1 MSGQGSSSCVVVI
14 PAYNEG
20 ETVRDVVG
28 QVLKFCPKVI
38 VVDDA
43 STDATAQEV
52 ADLPITL
59 LRNEQNLGKG
69 RSLWKGIQTALESG
83 AEAVLTLDADGQ
95 HHPEDIPAMLQ
106 AGREQPNCIIIGSRL
121 LNLSSFPFMRRMANG
136 FANFWISWACAH
148 VIVDSQSGFRLYPR
162 DLFTNL
168 RISSRKDRGFVFE
181 SEILIEGA
189 KQGYLTMPVPIR
201 AVYPRDARPSHYR
214 ALLDSLQ
221 IARMVTW
228 KLISRGIYPVGFYRA
243 FLKTRQDK
251 ARTFMLYDL
260 AMFLFSG
267 LLILAT
273 AGISFLWQLA
283 HVIRT
288 ALGPQTELEAKSIL
302 VVLGARLY
310 NGQVS
315 VDYAKRLD
323 KALLLWKKNPSM
335 KVVIVG
341 GQTDQSPFTEAQKG
355 RAFLMDW
362 GVPKE
367 VIYLED
373 SSNHTLQ
380 NLLNARD
387 LVARLGGPLPAF
399 ITNRYHLARCHVIAE
414 SMGWDH
420 LLLPAEERFSL
431 NAKVLKSLLW
441 EAFFLHWYRVGLTWS
456 RWTHNRRMLAR
467 IE

>member
-1 MSGQGSSSCVVVI
+1 MTGQGSSCVVVI

-20 ETVRDVVG
+20 ETVRDVVER
-28 QVLKFCPKVI
+28 VLRFCPKVI

-43 STDATAQEV
+43 STDATAQQV

-59 LRNEQNLGKG
+59 LRNDQNLGKG
-69 RSLWKGIQTALESG
+69 RTLWKGIHTALESG

-106 AGREQPNCIIIGSRL
+106 AGREHPHRIIIGSRL
-121 LNLSSFPFMRRMANG
+121 LNLSSFPLLRRMANE

-162 DLFTNL
+162 ELFTNL
-168 RISSRKDRGFVFE
+168 RISGQKDRGFVFE

-189 KQGYLTMPVPIR
+189 KRGFLTAPVPIR

-214 ALLDSLQ
+214 ALLDTLQ

-228 KLISRGIYPVGFYRA
+228 KLISRGTYPVGFYRA
-243 FLKTRQDK
+243 FLKTRRDK
-251 ARTFMLYDL
+251 SKTFMRYDL
-260 AMFLFSG
+260 AMFLVSG
-267 LLILAT
+267 LLIVAT
-273 AGISFLWQLA
+273 AGLSFLWQFA
-283 HVIRT
+283 YIIRM
-288 ALGPQTELEAKSIL
+288 ARSPRADLDAESIP
-302 VVLGARLY
+302 VVLGARLV

-315 VDYAKRLD
+315 VDYANRLD
-323 KALLLWKKNPSM
+323 QALSLWRMHPSI
-335 KVVIVG
+335 KIVIVG
-341 GQTDQSPFTEAQKG
+341 GQTDLSPFTEAQKG
-355 RAFLMDW
+355 RSFLMDR
-362 GVPKE
+362 GVSE
-367 VIYLED
+367 DVIYLED

-387 LVARLGGPLPAF
+387 LLARLGGPRPALV
-399 ITNRYHLARCHVIAE
+399 TNRYHLARCHVIAE

-420 LLLPAEERFSL
+420 LLVPAEEEFSL
-431 NAKVLKSLLW
+431 NARTVNLLLW